1 LSYQEGKKK
10 RYAQKREFESGNFQN
25 WNWGVKMGEYTSK
38 RGKRQK
44 GGDLETW
51 FKLYHLTLPLK
62 GL

>member
-1 LSYQEGKKK
+1 LSYQEEKKK

-44 GGDLETW
+44 GGI
-51 FKLYHLTLPLK
+51 
-62 GL
+62 